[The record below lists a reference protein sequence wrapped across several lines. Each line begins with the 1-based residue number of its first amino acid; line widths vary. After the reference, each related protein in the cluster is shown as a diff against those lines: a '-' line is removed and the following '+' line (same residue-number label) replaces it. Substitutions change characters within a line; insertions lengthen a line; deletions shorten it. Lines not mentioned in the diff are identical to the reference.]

1 MKLKNVHLYLISS
14 ALLTGTL
21 FSGCAEDIENFENQ
35 IFLSDRTPES
45 VLVMS
50 TAPDEERSFV
60 LSIAKPESQDITFT
74 TRAASELVTVYELQN
89 YTSGVEMLPEAHY
102 ELVNTSGKILA
113 GSLNSDPVTVRFKNV
128 KELDIKKVYVLPI
141 TIANA
146 SIGILASANTYYY
159 VFKEGHLVNLA
170 ANIKENA
177 IYPEK
182 WATPDKFKSLSVLTF
197 EALIRPHSLE
207 NGISTLM
214 GIEGTFL
221 LRFGDNSPKN
231 QMQIVL
237 GKDATE
243 KKYYP
248 EVTTK
253 LEEWVHIAVTY
264 NAAEKRIKAY
274 YDGELK
280 GDFTD
285 VTYGP
290 VDLSPE
296 HSNDSDG
303 KVRSFWVGHSYND
316 DRWLDADI
324 AEVRIWNKELT
335 QEEIQSPNHFYQIA
349 NITEAEAEGLL
360 VYWKLDKK
368 SDDITDSTSNGNNGK
383 AYKTMTWVEVGLPEN
398 K

>member
-1 MKLKNVHLYLISS
+1 MKLKNIYLISF

-21 FSGCAEDIENFENQ
+21 FSGCAEDIENFDNQ
-35 IFLSDRTPES
+35 IFLSNKTPES

-74 TRAASELVTVYELQN
+74 TRAASELVSVYELQN

-102 ELVNTSGKILA
+102 ELVNPSGKILA
-113 GSLNSDPVTVRFKNV
+113 GNLNSDPVTVKFKNV
-128 KELDIKKVYVLPI
+128 KGLDIKKVYVLPI

-146 SIGILASANTYYY
+146 SVGILASANTYYY

-182 WATPDKFKSLSVLTF
+182 WATPDKFKNLSTLTF
-197 EALIRPHSLE
+197 EALIRPHSHE

-231 QMQIVL
+231 QMQIVI
-237 GKDATE
+237 GGGNGTSE
-243 KKYYP
+243 KKCYP
-248 EVTTK
+248 GVTTK

-264 NAAEKRIKAY
+264 NATENTVKAY

-280 GDFTD
+280 GTFTD
-285 VTYGP
+285 VTNGP
-290 VDLSPE
+290 IDLSPD
-296 HSNDSDG
+296 HSNDNDG
-303 KVRSFWVGHSYND
+303 KARSFWVGHSYND

-324 AEVRIWNKELT
+324 AEVRVWSKVLT
-335 QEEIQSPNHFYQIA
+335 QEEIQSPNHFYQIS
-349 NITEAEAEGLL
+349 NITEAESEGLL

-368 SDDITDSTSNGNNGK
+368 SDDIKDATSNGNDGK
-383 AYKTMTWVEVGLPEN
+383 AYKTLTWVEVGLPEN